1 MRKRKVAIIGSGNI
15 GTDLMI
21 KILRHGQHLEM
32 AVMVG
37 IDPQSDG
44 LARAR
49 RLGVATTHEGVGG
62 LMQMAEFADID
73 FVFDA
78 TSAGAHIKND
88 AALREAKPG
97 IRVIDLT
104 PAAIGPY
111 CVPVVNLADNLHQGN
126 VNMVTC
132 GGQATIPMIA
142 AVSRVAKVHYA
153 EIVASIASQSAGP
166 GTRANIDEFTETTSQ
181 AIEKVGGAGK
191 GKAIIVLNPAEP
203 PLMMRDTVYILS
215 ELASQEAIAASI
227 AEMAAA
233 VQAYVPGYRLK
244 QQVQFE
250 VIPEEQAGQPA
261 RRRLF
266 FRPENRGVPRSGRG
280 GALSASVRGQP
291 RYYDLGGAGDGGANG
306 RGNAQRGGSDSMNGK
321 KLYIS
326 DVTLRDGMHAI
337 RHQYSLAQVQQ
348 IASALDK
355 AGVDSIE
362 VAHGDGLQ
370 GSSFNYGFGAHSD
383 IAWIEAA
390 ADVVSQAK
398 IATLLLP
405 GIGTL
410 HDLKAAYQA
419 GARVV
424 RVATH
429 CSEADVAAQHIAF
442 ARELGMDTVGFLM
455 MSHMISP
462 QALAQQALKMES
474 YGATCIY
481 VVDSGGAM
489 NMNDIRDRFRALK
502 AVLKPE
508 TATGMH
514 AHHNLSLGVA
524 NSIVAV
530 EEGCD
535 RIDASLA
542 GMGAGAGNAPLE
554 VFIAAADKLGWQHG
568 TDLYALMNAADELVR
583 PLQDRPVRVDRETLA
598 LGYAGVYS
606 SFLRHSEAA
615 AKRYGLS
622 AVDILVELGKRR
634 MVGGQE
640 DMIVDVA
647 LDLLN
652 RNK

>member
-1 MRKRKVAIIGSGNI
+1 
-15 GTDLMI
+15 
-21 KILRHGQHLEM
+21 
-32 AVMVG
+32 
-37 IDPQSDG
+37 
-44 LARAR
+44 
-49 RLGVATTHEGVGG
+49 
-62 LMQMAEFADID
+62 
-73 FVFDA
+73 
-78 TSAGAHIKND
+78 
-88 AALREAKPG
+88 
-97 IRVIDLT
+97 
-104 PAAIGPY
+104 
-111 CVPVVNLADNLHQGN
+111 
-126 VNMVTC
+126 
-132 GGQATIPMIA
+132 
-142 AVSRVAKVHYA
+142 
-153 EIVASIASQSAGP
+153 
-166 GTRANIDEFTETTSQ
+166 
-181 AIEKVGGAGK
+181 
-191 GKAIIVLNPAEP
+191 
-203 PLMMRDTVYILS
+203 
-215 ELASQEAIAASI
+215 
-227 AEMAAA
+227 
-233 VQAYVPGYRLK
+233 
-244 QQVQFE
+244 
-250 VIPEEQAGQPA
+250 
-261 RRRLF
+261 
-266 FRPENRGVPRSGRG
+266 
-280 GALSASVRGQP
+280 
-291 RYYDLGGAGDGGANG
+291 
-306 RGNAQRGGSDSMNGK
+306 MNGK

-390 ADVVSQAK
+390 AEVVSQAK

-462 QALAQQALKMES
+462 QALAQQVLKMES
-474 YGATCIY
+474 CGATCIY